1 MMRSAQTRI
10 NRTTLRRDRTGAA
23 WQALHCAAQPLLFAL
38 IVLGCWLAG
47 PMILSALLG
56 EPMLVLAQ

>member
-10 NRTTLRRDRTGAA
+10 NRVTLRRDLTAAA
-23 WQALHCAAQPLLFAL
+23 WQALHSAAQPLLFVVIILASW
-38 IVLGCWLAG
+38 IAG
-47 PMILSALLG
+47 PIILGTLLG